1 MIRSVAHFHHGAG
14 LVRSLVGLAF
24 SLACSACQDGGE
36 GRNDF
41 ATSTAPEPCTP
52 GEQRAC
58 ACPGGRPDGVQVCD
72 DLGERFDACMGCDAD
87 DDDGAESTAA
97 AGVGEST
104 GDASSDDG
112 ADGTPDPGASSS
124 DGGPMPGWPSNPPQ
138 ATPPAP
144 PPDAFAVVEQTA
156 IDHPDLLVASC
167 VDTGGDNQFL
177 YEVVRRL
184 REQDDR
190 WGLNWK
196 RGVIG
201 DMSQDVVD
209 YHWGEGVSE
218 ESTDVYII
226 DIIVGHCGDD
236 PQAGWIDVTG
246 ATLEQGEVGM
256 WTLAGQDL

>member
-1 MIRSVAHFHHGAG
+1 MHRAQ
-14 LVRSLVGLAF
+14 LVGVVF
-24 SLACSACQDGGE
+24 SLTAMACRVDSGG
-36 GRNDF
+36 RDDF
-41 ATSTAPEPCTP
+41 ATGASTPEPCTP

-58 ACPGGRPDGVQVCD
+58 PCPGGRPDGVQVCD
-72 DLGERFDACMGCDAD
+72 DLGERFDACIGCEAD
-87 DDDGAESTAA
+87 DRDDDASTSAAGAGETTDATSTDGLEDDGPE
-97 AGVGEST
+97 
-104 GDASSDDG
+104 
-112 ADGTPDPGASSS
+112 PGSSS
-124 DGGPMPGWPSNPPQ
+124 SSSGGGPMPGWPSNPPQ

-144 PPDAFAVVEQTA
+144 PPDAYAVVEQTA
-156 IDHPDLLVASC
+156 NEHPDLLLGSC
-167 VDTGGDNQFL
+167 VDTGGNNEFL

-236 PQAGWIDVTG
+236 PQAGWIDVTP
-246 ATLEQGEVGM
+246 ATLKQGEVGM